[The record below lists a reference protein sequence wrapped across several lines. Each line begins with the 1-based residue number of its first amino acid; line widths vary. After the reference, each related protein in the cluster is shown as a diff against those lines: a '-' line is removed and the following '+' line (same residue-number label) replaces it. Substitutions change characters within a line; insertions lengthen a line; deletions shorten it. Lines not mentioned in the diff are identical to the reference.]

1 MLKNS
6 LPEIKGRLLHYFF
19 EIHSGMNT
27 WQDEDG
33 KAKINYEEFYIES
46 KNCIEEIM
54 AINSVSDL
62 DRFCEEWGLNEL
74 DSEFD
79 LSFYN
84 LANEY
89 LKPKYEP
96 RQQRE
101 ICEGVSE
108 TETNAAG

>member
-6 LPEIKGRLLHYFF
+6 LTEIKGRLLHHFF

-33 KAKINYEEFYIES
+33 KAKINYEEFYEES
-46 KNCIEEIM
+46 KLCIEEITG
-54 AINSVSDL
+54 INSVSDL
-62 DRFCEEWGLNEL
+62 DRFCEEWGLNEM
-74 DSEFD
+74 DTDFE

-89 LKPKYEP
+89 LKPKYDFG
-96 RQQRE
+96 QQRE
-101 ICEGVSE
+101 IREGV
-108 TETNAAG
+108 